1 MRRTVVTCVL
11 LAAFAVP
18 ATALGLRLA
27 PGDGTLVVKN
37 GSAPRGSAVVTL
49 VIRGAAIGQ
58 ITGGGKIVIEDLTP
72 DNGSPP
78 EVTGFGWHKSVDP
91 VGKTGDTFD
100 VWGGTD
106 TFRFRAVGDTYRI
119 TIYGS
124 GVGLVASGS
133 GNAIVTGSPDV
144 PTRDGSYSLNGN
156 DFRSLPATPTKL
168 QIGTT
173 TSATATG

>member
-1 MRRTVVTCVL
+1 MRRTVVTCVV

-58 ITGGGKIVIEDLTP
+58 ITGGGKIVIDDPTP
-72 DNGSPP
+72 DTGSPP
-78 EVTGFGWHKSVDP
+78 EVTGFGWHKSVDA
-91 VGKTGDTFD
+91 GKNADTID
-100 VWGGTD
+100 VWGGTE
-106 TFRFRAVGDTYRI
+106 TFRFRAVGGTYRI

-124 GVGLVASGS
+124 GVDLVASGF
-133 GNAIVTGSPDV
+133 GNAILTGSPDA
-144 PTRDGSYSLNGN
+144 PARDGVYSLSGN
-156 DFRSLPATPTKL
+156 EFRSLPTSPTKL
-168 QIGTT
+168 PIGIP
-173 TSATATG
+173 TSSTG